1 MASPRAWVALAAL
14 EGARFLLAGLP
25 AAEARV
31 RAERELAALQPL
43 AVDAPHLAAVAV
55 LQAALGRGEE
65 AMATAR
71 RAAGRDPH
79 SSPALWL
86 AAELEREPALA
97 AAASQALAKHA
108 REIVDAHGG
117 AARNGEP
124 AALTELCA
132 AAMEARKEGAAILRQ
147 SEEGARGT
155 DPCALPVVPRFASF
169 AATRT

>member
-1 MASPRAWVALAAL
+1 
-14 EGARFLLAGLP
+14 
-25 AAEARV
+25 
-31 RAERELAALQPL
+31 
-43 AVDAPHLAAVAV
+43 
-55 LQAALGRGEE
+55 
-65 AMATAR
+65 MATAR
-71 RAAGRDPH
+71 RAAARDPH

-108 REIVDAHGG
+108 REIVDAHGA

-124 AALTELCA
+124 AAMTELCA

-155 DPCALPVVPRFASF
+155 DPCALPVAEDRRAAARALAAAGTPLARAALARAAARDPDPEVRAAASAGQ
-169 AATRT
+169 AAAAR